1 MAGRESWRPR
11 VVRRPPWSLPSVL
24 TVGGMLVVLG
34 SLLLT
39 ACVGIP
45 TSGPVHQGV
54 GVTNERDEP
63 FTRVIAQPPRPG
75 MKPDQIVQG
84 FLFASGSFDD
94 DHAAARLF
102 LTSDAAAH
110 WNADAGATVYDSSSP
125 TAVGYQDLGD
135 TVRFTAPMAGH
146 ISAQGEYSPASGG
159 TARADFTL
167 RRVGGEWRIAKLP
180 DGLLLDTFDVDRS
193 YRSYDIYFPD
203 PSRTVLVP
211 EQVLVPVGPGVST
224 SLVHALLAGPSPWL
238 APAVRSAI
246 PTGTKLVVDS
256 VPTGDG
262 VAVVDLTAPAA
273 AVAGRDAAAMSAQFA
288 WTLRQLSGVTSLR
301 ITVDDVPLRAPGVGA
316 VQSPD
321 AWPSFDPDGGA
332 SDAAAL
338 YDTGSRLE
346 LLKDDQELRVAG
358 PTGDGSVH
366 LVDPALS
373 MDQRSVAGLDPT
385 GNRLLVGGLGGA
397 APSTVLRSVG
407 LLAPTWDRFGAVWTV
422 DQAGP
427 VQRFWEAQPGAEATR
442 IAVHDL
448 PAGRIVAFRIARD
461 GVRAVA
467 VVRGPG
473 GGKVYLARIERTGDR
488 PVVAGFRL
496 IPTSTDDVVDV
507 AWGSSDR
514 LVLLAH
520 PTPGAPAQPLA
531 VDLSG
536 NTTQSMGSI
545 TGSTIVSVSA
555 APKNPVLVSTAA
567 GTLYWFTGFGWD
579 SLGGGRDPAY
589 PG

>member
-1 MAGRESWRPR
+1 MAGRETWRPR
-11 VVRRPPWSLPSVL
+11 VVRRPPLSLPSVAL
-24 TVGGMLVVLG
+24 LSGMLVVLG

-54 GVTNERDEP
+54 GVPNERDEP

-102 LTSDAAAH
+102 LTSDAANR
-110 WNADAGATVYDSSSP
+110 WNADSGATVYDSSSP
-125 TAVGYQDLGD
+125 TAVSYQDVGD
-135 TVRFTAPMAGH
+135 IVRFTAPAAGR
-146 ISAQGEYSPASGG
+146 ISGQGEYTPDSER
-159 TARADFTL
+159 TVRTDFTL
-167 RRVGGEWRIAKLP
+167 RRVAGEWRIAKLP
-180 DGLLLDTFDVDRS
+180 DGLLLSTFDVDRS

-203 PSRTVLVP
+203 PSRSVLVP

-224 SLVHALLAGPSPWL
+224 SLVRALLAGPSPWL
-238 APAVRSAI
+238 GPAVRTAI

-256 VPTGDG
+256 VPVRDG
-262 VAVVDLTAPAA
+262 VAVVNLTQPAA
-273 AVAGRDAAAMSAQFA
+273 AAVGRDAAAMSAQIA
-288 WTLRQLSGVTSLR
+288 WTLRQLSGVSSLR

-316 VQSPD
+316 VQSP
-321 AWPSFDPDGGA
+321 ASWPSFDPDGGT

-346 LLKDDQELRVAG
+346 LLKDDQEQRVAG

-366 LVDPALS
+366 LLDPALS
-373 MDQRSVAGLDPT
+373 MDQRTVAGLDAT
-385 GNRLLVGGLGGA
+385 GDRLLVGGLGGA
-397 APSTVLRSVG
+397 APVTVLRSAA
-407 LLAPTWDRFGAVWTV
+407 LLPPTWDRFGGVWTV
-422 DQAGP
+422 DQAGTAP
-427 VQRFWEAQPGAEATR
+427 RFWQVLPGGEATR
-442 IAVHDL
+442 VAVHDL
-448 PAGRIVAFRIARD
+448 PAGRVVAFRIARD
-461 GVRAVA
+461 GVRAV
-467 VVRGPG
+467 VVIRGADG
-473 GGKVYLARIERTGDR
+473 GRVYVARIERTGDR
-488 PVVAGFRL
+488 PVVAGFRP
-496 IPTSTDDVVDV
+496 IPTGTDDVVDV

-520 PTPGAPAQPLA
+520 PQPGAPAQPLSI
-531 VDLSG
+531 DLSG
-536 NTTQSMGSI
+536 STTQSMGSI
-545 TGSTIVSVSA
+545 SGSTIVSVTA
-555 APKNPVLVSTAA
+555 APKNPVLVSTQA

-579 SLGGGRDPAY
+579 SLGAGRDPAY